1 MVNIMK
7 VTDNFDNL
15 IKYKLYRNVKSL
27 LHPSISKS
35 NISNYKIVLDDNM
48 LPIRVFYPKR
58 VSNMNDVIIFIPS
71 DGMITDSY
79 GRYSTISR
87 DLAVKTNKCLIA
99 IDYFDEDIKYPD
111 TLNRVYEIVKYIY
124 EELFEI
130 GLTKDNITLMGDSF
144 GATLVNDI
152 NIKFIEEGIDYVSR
166 CVVFY
171 PMISMKYDDL
181 ELYPSFDDNSSY
193 DLLTLNTCK
202 KFVSEYVTSDDYYNY
217 VLNYDKLDKFPPYL
231 VVGGEYDPLID
242 EVKDFYSRLSNSE
255 FYCLESNTHGFL
267 KYIHTMKNDVYD
279 VVKKYIDDRGDKDA
293 STKKD

>member
-1 MVNIMK
+1 MVIIVK

-35 NISNYKIVLDDNM
+35 NISNYKIVLDDGK

-58 VSNMNDVIIFIPS
+58 VSNMKDVVIYIPS
-71 DGMITDSY
+71 DGKITDSY
-79 GRYSTISR
+79 GRYTTISR
-87 DLAVKTNKCLIA
+87 DLAIKTNKCLIA
-99 IDYFDEDIKYPD
+99 VDYFDEDIAYPY
-111 TLNRVYEIVKYIY
+111 TFNRVYEIVKYIY
-124 EELFEI
+124 EELFKI

-152 NIKFIEEGIDYVSR
+152 NIRFIEEGIDYISK

-181 ELYPSFDDNSSY
+181 TLYPSFDDNSSY

-202 KFVSEYVTSDDYYNY
+202 KFVSEYINTDDYYNY
-217 VLNYDKLDKFPPYL
+217 VLKYDKLDKFPDYL
-231 VVGGEYDPLID
+231 VVVGEYDPLID
-242 EVKDFYSRLSNSE
+242 EVKEFNSRLSNSE
-255 FYCLESNTHGFL
+255 LYCLESNTHGFL

-279 VVKKYIDDRGDKDA
+279 AVRKYIDDRSDIDA

>member
-1 MVNIMK
+1 MVNRMK

-15 IKYKLYRNVKSL
+15 IKYKLYRSTKSL

-35 NISNYKIVLDDNM
+35 NISNYKIVLDDSF
-48 LPIRVFYPKR
+48 LPIRVFYPKK
-58 VSNMNDVIIFIPS
+58 VSNMNDVIIYIPS
-71 DGMITDSY
+71 DGMITDCY
-79 GRYSTISR
+79 GRYSIISR
-87 DLAVKTNKCLIA
+87 DLAIKTNKCLIA
-99 IDYFDEDIKYPD
+99 IDYFDEDITYPD
-111 TLNRVYEIVKYIY
+111 TFNRVYDIVKYLY
-124 EELFEI
+124 EELFQI
-130 GLTKDNITLMGDSF
+130 GLSKDNITLMGDSF

-152 NIKFIEEGIDYVSR
+152 NIKFIEEGIDYVSK

-181 ELYPSFDDNSSY
+181 TLYPSFDDNSSY

-217 VLNYDKLDKFPPYL
+217 VLKYNKLDRFPCYL
-231 VVGGEYDPLID
+231 VIGGEYDPLID
-242 EVKDFYSRLSNSE
+242 EVKEFYSRLINSE

-267 KYIHTMKNDVYD
+267 KYIHTMKNDVYE
-279 VVKKYIDDRGDKDA
+279 VVKKYIDDRGDKNG

>member
-1 MVNIMK
+1 MVNRMK

-15 IKYKLYRNVKSL
+15 IKYKLYRSTKSL

-35 NISNYKIVLDDNM
+35 NISNYKIVLDDSF
-48 LPIRVFYPKR
+48 LPIRVFYPKK
-58 VSNMNDVIIFIPS
+58 VSNMNDVIIYIPS
-71 DGMITDSY
+71 DGMITDCY
-79 GRYSTISR
+79 GRYSIISR

-99 IDYFDEDIKYPD
+99 IDYFDEDITYPD
-111 TLNRVYEIVKYIY
+111 TFNRVYDIVKYLY
-124 EELFEI
+124 EELFQI
-130 GLTKDNITLMGDSF
+130 GLSKDNITLMGDSF

-152 NIKFIEEGIDYVSR
+152 NIKFIEEGIDYVSK

-181 ELYPSFDDNSSY
+181 TLYPSFDDNSSY

-202 KFVSEYVTSDDYYNY
+202 KFVSEYVTSDDCYNY
-217 VLNYDKLDKFPPYL
+217 VLKYNKLDKFPCYL
-231 VVGGEYDPLID
+231 VIGGEYDPLID
-242 EVKDFYSRLSNSE
+242 EVKEFYSRLTNSE

-267 KYIHTMKNDVYD
+267 KYIHTMKNDVYE
-279 VVKKYIDDRGDKDA
+279 VVKKYIDDRGDKNG